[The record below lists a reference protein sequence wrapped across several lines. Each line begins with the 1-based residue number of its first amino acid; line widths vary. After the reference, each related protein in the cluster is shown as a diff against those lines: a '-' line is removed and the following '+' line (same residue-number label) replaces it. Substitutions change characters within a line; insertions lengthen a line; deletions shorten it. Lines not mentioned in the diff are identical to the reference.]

1 MQLTVQNVAELLNVS
16 EKSVYRWIS
25 EGSLPGYRVSGQY
38 RFNRAE
44 VLEWATAHK
53 VHVSPKIFEEPESAT
68 PLPGLYEA
76 LQAGGV
82 HYRVG
87 GTDRE
92 SALRC
97 VVEALRLPDEVD
109 RKFLFDVL
117 MAREGLAS
125 TGVGDGIAIPHVRS
139 PLVLHVNKPIIS
151 LCFMETPVEFGAL
164 DGKPVHA
171 LFTLIS
177 PTVRAHLHLLSR
189 LAYALHDEV
198 FKDTVKRQ
206 AMRDDIFKEARRVE
220 EALPRK

>member
-16 EKSVYRWIS
+16 EKTVYRWIS
-25 EGSLPGYRVSGQY
+25 DGSLPGYRVSGQY

-44 VLEWATAHK
+44 VLEWATSHK
-53 VHVSPKIFEEPESAT
+53 IHVSPKIFEEPQSAA

-87 GTDRE
+87 GTDRA
-92 SALRC
+92 SALQC
-97 VVEALRLPDEVD
+97 VVEALSMPHEVD

-117 MAREGLAS
+117 LAREGLAS

-139 PLVLHVNKPIIS
+139 PLVLHVDKPIIG

-177 PTVRAHLHLLSR
+177 PTVRGHLHLLSR
-189 LAYALHDEV
+189 LAYALHDEKL
-198 FKDTVKRQ
+198 KDAVRQ
-206 AMRDDIFKEARRVE
+206 HALRDDIFREIRRIE
-220 EALPRK
+220 EGLPRK